1 MVVAVWFAQLEVA
14 SRFMWAGALGGSG
27 YQVWG
32 PVWSPTPTVGFA
44 VWQVDSPF
52 GLRLCEV
59 GFYYAMPCFVPS
71 VDARL
76 RPCEV
81 VDLVRGWFLW
91 FIISRTSRASKS
103 SCVLE
108 MIRDFEAIE
117 ALLGY
122 LLSVAVLAQ
131 AACVRRQASFLVVPG
146 LGPDAG
152 RRSS

>member
-1 MVVAVWFAQLEVA
+1 M
-14 SRFMWAGALGGSG
+14 
-27 YQVWG
+27 
-32 PVWSPTPTVGFA
+32 
-44 VWQVDSPF
+44 
-52 GLRLCEV
+52 
-59 GFYYAMPCFVPS
+59 
-71 VDARL
+71 

-122 LLSVAVLAQ
+122 PLDVAVLAQ
-131 AACVRRQASFLVVPG
+131 AACVRRHVRLTG
-146 LGPDAG
+146 LEL
-152 RRSS
+152 